1 MWHSVQLFSIRTPIN
16 FCVCVVFLCVFFSM
30 DTHENNSENIKSE
43 ANELTFETSQK
54 LKHFENVER
63 SGELTHM
70 IGVTL

>member
-1 MWHSVQLFSIRTPIN
+1 
-16 FCVCVVFLCVFFSM
+16 M